1 MVFVK
6 GCLKSS
12 DSARC
17 HRRFV
22 APPESGGG
30 IPLQITLSQH
40 DTPEFLEV
48 KIHSGFI
55 PSMMVFR
62 SGNSQNMLFFTSR
75 LKEGV
80 CICIFIVTVRSR
92 KRTSITFSINIYD
105 YLYIYIYM
113 ILHVHRICAY
123 THVYILYI
131 IVEFHP
137 DIAQYYFSALVP
149 LVPQHVLQPFKGK
162 KGIRLIKPPTVLA
175 NLWCIATICLTL
187 LFSIQPKTSKKTPR

>member
-22 APPESGGG
+22 AHPESGGG

-113 ILHVHRICAY
+113 CIEYVRIHMYTYYTSLLNFTLILHNIILVHWFLWFLNTSC
-123 THVYILYI
+123 
-131 IVEFHP
+131 
-137 DIAQYYFSALVP
+137 
-149 LVPQHVLQPFKGK
+149 
-162 KGIRLIKPPTVLA
+162 
-175 NLWCIATICLTL
+175 NLLKAKRG
-187 LFSIQPKTSKKTPR
+187 SD